1 MDQGKVLRLSGWE
14 RDGLAWCPATIPLSL
29 IYTHSHAL
37 SVLVCVRVRV
47 CVCVRER
54 ERESECGCVSLS
66 VFMCLSH
73 SVLCVCV
80 SHRRDCFSRLCQ
92 GKSEDVSQTKK
103 VEFLSFSQKEE
114 NLVKNLYSSKTRQ
127 NGNILFGRFWHQWP
141 DWKIPIRC

>member
-1 MDQGKVLRLSGWE
+1 MRKRWF
-14 RDGLAWCPATIPLSL
+14 SL
-29 IYTHSHAL
+29 MSRHNPSLFNIHAL
-37 SVLVCVRVRV
+37 TRTFCSCLCACACV

-127 NGNILFGRFWHQWP
+127 NGNILFGRF
-141 DWKIPIRC
+141 